1 MVFKLFSLG
10 RDQAASTAL
19 PSDEKASR
27 LRPTTSQATFDG
39 AFASF
44 EEQEDEEQRQRDCIW
59 EQVAQTLSTTTTTTT
74 PSFKPSSVP
83 LGRLVPG
90 FLYGKEENDNAGHTY
105 IHTGQRLNQC
115 ILTYTFISYQ

>member
-10 RDQAASTAL
+10 RGDQAASTAL
-19 PSDEKASR
+19 EKASR

-44 EEQEDEEQRQRDCIW
+44 EEQEDEEQRQRDSIR
-59 EQVAQTLSTTTTTTT
+59 EQVVPTLSTTT
-74 PSFKPSSVP
+74 PSFQPSSVP

-90 FLYGKEENDNAGHTY
+90 FLYGKEENDNAYHTY
-105 IHTGQRLNQC
+105 IHT
-115 ILTYTFISYQ
+115 